1 MFILY
6 SLVVGFAVGLLL
18 GGRPAGVARLQFRW
32 PWLIIGGLLV
42 QVVLFTDQ
50 VASIVG
56 SLGPP
61 IYVGSTLLVFLGV
74 LRNID
79 IGGMKIVALGAAS
92 NLAAIVANGGY
103 MPAGRGALEALGK
116 TDPTIYSNSATVD
129 HPALEPLTD
138 IFALPAWL
146 PSANIFSVGD
156 VIIAV
161 GVAAV
166 IVAAMR
172 AGRVQATPKTSAA
185 REAAEPPDAAAARG
199 SASAP

>member
-6 SLVVGFAVGLLL
+6 ALVVGFVVGALL
-18 GGRPAGVARLQFRW
+18 GGRPAGLARLEFRW

-50 VASIVG
+50 VASMVG
-56 SLGPP
+56 SLGVPL
-61 IYVGSTLLVFLGV
+61 YVGSTALVFAGV

-103 MPAGRGALEALGK
+103 MPAGRAAMEALGK
-116 TDPTIYSNSATVD
+116 TDPTIYSNSAFVE

-138 IFALPAWL
+138 IFALPAWV
-146 PSANIFSVGD
+146 PFANIFSVGD
-156 VIIAV
+156 ILIAA
-161 GVAAV
+161 GVAVV

-172 AGRVQATPKTSAA
+172 GQPVDRSHAVEGSAA
-185 REAAEPPDAAAARG
+185 TT
-199 SASAP
+199 

>member
-6 SLVVGFAVGLLL
+6 SLVVGFIVGLLL
-18 GGRPAGVARLQFRW
+18 GGRPAGLARLEFRW

-50 VASIVG
+50 VASMVG
-56 SLGPP
+56 GLGPP
-61 IYVGSTLLVFLGV
+61 IYVASTALVFLGV

-79 IGGMKIVALGAAS
+79 ISGMKIVALGAAS

-116 TDPTIYSNSATVD
+116 TDPTIYSNSASIE

-156 VIIAV
+156 VIIAI
-161 GVAAV
+161 GVAVV

-172 AGRVQATPKTSAA
+172 SSGAPAVPGAT
-185 REAAEPPDAAAARG
+185 AARG
-199 SASAP
+199 PATAP

>member
-6 SLVVGFAVGLLL
+6 AIVVGFALGLLF
-18 GGRPAGVARLQFRW
+18 GGRPAGLANLQFRW
-32 PWLIIGGLLV
+32 PWLILGGLLV
-42 QVVLFTDQ
+42 QVVLFSDQ
-50 VASIVG
+50 VAKVVG
-56 SLGPP
+56 DLGPW
-61 IYVGSTLLVFLGV
+61 IYVGSTGLVFLGV

-79 IGGMKIVALGAAS
+79 ISGMKIVALGAAS

-103 MPAGRGALEALGK
+103 MPASRGALEALGK
-116 TDPTIYSNSATVD
+116 TDPTIYSNSATLE

-156 VIIAV
+156 VLIAL
-161 GVAAV
+161 GVVVV

-172 AGRVQATPKTSAA
+172 RGGAPAPVTAEGSPVASSSPSPEA
-185 REAAEPPDAAAARG
+185 R
-199 SASAP
+199 

>member
-6 SLVVGFAVGLLL
+6 ALVVGLVAGQLL
-18 GGRPAGVARLQFRW
+18 GGRPAGLASLQFRW

-42 QVVLFTDQ
+42 QVVLFSDQ
-50 VASIVG
+50 VASVVG
-56 SLGPP
+56 SAGPP
-61 IYVGSTLLVFLGV
+61 IYVGSTGLVFLGV

-79 IGGMKIVALGAAS
+79 ITGMKLVALGALS

-116 TDPTIYSNSATVD
+116 TDPAIYSNSAYLE

-156 VIIAV
+156 VLIALGVAVIIA
-161 GVAAV
+161 
-166 IVAAMR
+166 AAMR
-172 AGRVQATPKTSAA
+172 GGATRPVLEPADALDGPDASAA
-185 REAAEPPDAAAARG
+185 AGPATAR
-199 SASAP
+199 